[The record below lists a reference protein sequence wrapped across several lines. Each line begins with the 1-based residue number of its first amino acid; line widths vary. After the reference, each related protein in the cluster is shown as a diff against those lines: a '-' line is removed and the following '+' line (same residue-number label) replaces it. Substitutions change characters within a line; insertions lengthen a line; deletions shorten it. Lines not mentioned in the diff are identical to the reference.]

1 MSCQEYIAAL
11 ILQIIEINWY
21 LPYILTLL
29 IYHNRSCV
37 TLTHFVCFFSLT
49 HTHTHKN
56 TGRLHP
62 SMNLADLSS
71 RAESRCTCVLAH
83 SPKVCSAHLL
93 ECTCLYTQGGHL
105 LVLSS
110 TPFAAEVPGCRV
122 MDEVLK
128 KPNVSSIYSAD
139 PLIFTEDFLFTQAVF
154 ILYIHIY
161 RSAALIQI
169 HF

>member
-1 MSCQEYIAAL
+1 MDGFKFTV
-11 ILQIIEINWY
+11 IIVGS
-21 LPYILTLL
+21 LSHT
-29 IYHNRSCV
+29 
-37 TLTHFVCFFSLT
+37 FFFFFYWL
-49 HTHTHKN
+49 THTHKN

-105 LVLSS
+105 LLLSS
-110 TPFAAEVPGCRV
+110 TPFSVEVPGCRV

-128 KPNVSSIYSAD
+128 KANVSSIYSAD
-139 PLIFTEDFLFTQAVF
+139 LLIFTEDKFFTHILFIPYPSYSSSHSNEF
-154 ILYIHIY
+154 IT
-161 RSAALIQI
+161 RQVT
-169 HF
+169 